1 MVITTTFYLMWGGSF
16 FASFPEPVPNT
27 FSVDAFVLIVQDMF
41 PQTYSHG

>member
-1 MVITTTFYLMWGGSF
+1 MVITTTFYLIFAYLF